1 MRRSQ
6 RSPHQNGFSD
16 PGRDPCYAKAIDNMV
31 RSTPLWQRLIWVVMF
46 LLVVE
51 GLLRKLAPSLQMQ
64 IYLLKDAILIAAY
77 LGFISSGPANGIHL
91 KAMVPLRTLL
101 LLSLAYF
108 GMQLGNPNS
117 PSMLLSI
124 VGLKNYLLYAPLAFV
139 VPYMFTS
146 LHDLEHKLRKYAIIM
161 IPFAA
166 LGLLQFT
173 LPPDHWIN
181 NYAPSSDPESVRY
194 ISMFGVEDERVRT
207 TGPFSYLGGYNA
219 FLTVMLYLGLG
230 LVASKNWR
238 LSGNLWPWAFVI
250 VVIAAMFTT
259 GSRQPIYGTMI
270 TAPMVLYIWG
280 SRGIV
285 SMRHVVRIGIGS
297 VLISIILTL
306 IVPKAME
313 AYQYRAQNSDS
324 ATDRVLDTI
333 IEPYSSLMESPII
346 GTGIGSTHGSAVAI
360 LGTKDYSWLN
370 GKLYEEEGSRVLEET
385 GVIGFILVY
394 ATRIWLLVKAI
405 NLGVRFRTPLYA
417 AMAGVIAGF
426 FAQYIFWHVINNPT
440 AGIYYWF
447 AAGLLFAMYRLELQK
462 SATPLQ
468 DVKRM
473 RGAQRPLTGNRIG
486 AMRRSRS
493 GLAGM

>member
-1 MRRSQ
+1 
-6 RSPHQNGFSD
+6 
-16 PGRDPCYAKAIDNMV
+16 
-31 RSTPLWQRLIWVVMF
+31 
-46 LLVVE
+46 
-51 GLLRKLAPSLQMQ
+51 MQ
-64 IYLLKDAILIAAY
+64 IYLLKDAMLIAAY
-77 LGFISSGPANGIHL
+77 LGFISSGPASGIHL
-91 KAMVPLRTLL
+91 RAMVPLRTLL

-117 PSMLLSI
+117 PSVLLSI
-124 VGLKNYLLYAPLAFV
+124 VGLKNYLLYVPLAFV

-181 NYAPSSDPESVRY
+181 NYAPSVDPDEVRY
-194 ISMFGVEDERVRT
+194 ISTFGLEDDRVRT
-207 TGPFSYLGGYNA
+207 TGPFSYVGGYNA

-238 LSGNLWPWAFVI
+238 LSGNLWPWTFVV
-250 VVIAAMFTT
+250 VVIAAIFTT

-270 TAPMVLYIWG
+270 TAPVVLYIWF

-285 SMRHVVRIGIGS
+285 SMGHVVRIGIGC
-297 VLISIILTL
+297 VLISIILML
-306 IVPKAME
+306 IVPKAMV
-313 AYQYRAQNSDS
+313 AYQARAQSEGGDS
-324 ATDRVLDTI
+324 AIDRMLDTI
-333 IEPYSSLMESPII
+333 IEPYFSLTESPII
-346 GTGIGSTHGSAVAI
+346 GTGMASTHGSAVAI
-360 LGTKDYSWLN
+360 LGTKDYWWLN
-370 GKLYEEEGSRVLEET
+370 GKSYEEEGSRVLEET

-394 ATRIWLLVKAI
+394 AARIWLLVKAI

-426 FAQYIFWHVINNPT
+426 FAQYLFWIVINSPT
-440 AGIYYWF
+440 MGIYYWF

-486 AMRRSRS
+486 TMRRSRS